1 MKRLVEF
8 TGHSEGPASQGE
20 EAPPHLL
27 LLMNT
32 YKNLQPI
39 QSDLHDGGKKK
50 NASVQNREVA
60 HDLVGLQTSL
70 VGKEDGIRHS
80 TQSANKQAGKET
92 VERGTDKNNAVI
104 ELSSDSE
111 SSPSSTKKSG
121 KKRPGNMKDGRD
133 AQKVI
138 SDHTEK
144 SEQTANALKAIT
156 SKLLRE
162 PSSNESQLKQD
173 QLKLNQDYLT
183 QETEFKK
190 AKIELDEKKY
200 LSEKKIREE
209 LVELKKVES
218 RLISIVRR

>member
-1 MKRLVEF
+1 
-8 TGHSEGPASQGE
+8 
-20 EAPPHLL
+20 
-27 LLMNT
+27 
-32 YKNLQPI
+32 
-39 QSDLHDGGKKK
+39 
-50 NASVQNREVA
+50 
-60 HDLVGLQTSL
+60 
-70 VGKEDGIRHS
+70 
-80 TQSANKQAGKET
+80 
-92 VERGTDKNNAVI
+92 
-104 ELSSDSE
+104 
-111 SSPSSTKKSG
+111 
-121 KKRPGNMKDGRD
+121 MKDGRD